1 MAHKKRKS
9 YIFTNRKHSDKA
21 IMSAILG
28 GISLLSFA
36 AVLFLAYKRG
46 GEVPNGYGV
55 TGILIAL
62 FSVIGLILGLRTVR
76 EPEKYHFFAWLGMV
90 LNGLALAGI
99 SLVVY
104 VGM

>member
-1 MAHKKRKS
+1 MAHKKRKN

-21 IMSAILG
+21 IMSA
-28 GISLLSFA
+28 
-36 AVLFLAYKRG
+36 KG
-46 GEVPNGYGV
+46 GEVPAGYGV

-104 VGM
+104 AGM